1 MQGLRGHPP
10 ERFDWSIMGWTI
22 LLLALMNLAEEER
35 KNRDSE
41 NIRGGQREIG

>member
-1 MQGLRGHPP
+1 
-10 ERFDWSIMGWTI
+10 MGWTI
-22 LLLALMNLAEEER
+22 LLLALMNLAEEEG